1 MAHLEY
7 STVLKETGLVL
18 DKSEAK
24 VLCPILLRARSK
36 EFAHIDRL
44 QDILDSGD
52 ATERQQTQLM
62 KHEEKHRIFH
72 KIFLKALEL
81 AKNK

>member
-18 DKSEAK
+18 DKSEAE
-24 VLCPILLRARSK
+24 VLIPILLRARSK
-36 EFAHIDRL
+36 ESAHVERL

-62 KHEEKHRIFH
+62 RHEEKHRIFH
-72 KIFLKALEL
+72 KTFLEALRL
-81 AKNK
+81 VKNK